1 MKRSAESVLSTN
13 SVAIVTG
20 GAKGFGAGIA
30 DALVASGYEVFI
42 TGRDEQALAG
52 REGPNVHPL
61 VADATSPADWDRVFS
76 TVLGR
81 FGRLDV
87 LVNNAGGGVRIA
99 DLENQTDEDITCAIA
114 LNLTSAIYGC
124 RRAAPIMR
132 EQKSGIII
140 NISSVCSR
148 HSWPGWGVYGA
159 AKAGLEN
166 FSRSLYLELRPHGVR
181 VTTVVPSWGATGFN
195 ASAQI
200 PDLDEEKRRKCI
212 FPSDLGKL
220 VADICA
226 LPKRLWL
233 QELILWPVEQEVNPL

>member
-1 MKRSAESVLSTN
+1 MRT
-13 SVAIVTG
+13 
-20 GAKGFGAGIA
+20 
-30 DALVASGYEVFI
+30 
-42 TGRDEQALAG
+42 R
-52 REGPNVHPL
+52 
-61 VADATSPADWDRVFS
+61 TSPASVAASGCRCVKNNSACPVTGLVQKAACVPKDIGVHHFTADVDDS
-76 TVLGR
+76 TG
-81 FGRLDV
+81 
-87 LVNNAGGGVRIA
+87 AGG
-99 DLENQTDEDITCAIA
+99 
-114 LNLTSAIYGC
+114 
-124 RRAAPIMR
+124 
-132 EQKSGIII
+132 
-140 NISSVCSR
+140 
-148 HSWPGWGVYGA
+148 WPGWGVYGA